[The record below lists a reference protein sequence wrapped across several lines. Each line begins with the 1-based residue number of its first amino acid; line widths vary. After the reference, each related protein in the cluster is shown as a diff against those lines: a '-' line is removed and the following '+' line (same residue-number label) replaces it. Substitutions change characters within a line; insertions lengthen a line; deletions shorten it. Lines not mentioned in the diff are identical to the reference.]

1 MVTESKNPLFSPKEG
16 ASLQNPIVIIG
27 LGQLGETFSKSWHQ
41 LGYPIVPVR
50 RRQTLPEAF
59 DQKPQAVLI
68 ATGERD
74 LPSVLATL
82 SPGLKDRAILL
93 QNELVPRI
101 WAPYLTTPT
110 LAAIWFEKKPGITL
124 HSLRPSVAY
133 GPQVH
138 LLSTAFEVLNQP
150 LQSVDTYEHMVV
162 ELMIKN
168 TFILA
173 TNIYGLVSPGPLKN
187 FISPRHRTRVQQ
199 LLNEICPL
207 QSCLTGL
214 MCPVDRTSH
223 DIWEVIAKNAELV
236 VPGRSALDRLHR
248 TITTA
253 RQSNLFT
260 PELDRI
266 ARQFDSPL
274 N

>member
-1 MVTESKNPLFSPKEG
+1 MGSVV
-16 ASLQNPIVIIG
+16 IVG
-27 LGQLGETFSKSWHQ
+27 MGQLGRTVAEGWLLNGLTV
-41 LGYPIVPVR
+41 VPVLR
-50 RRQTLPEAF
+50 RSPPASLADRN
-59 DQKPQAVLI
+59 PQAVLV
-68 ATGERD
+68 ATGEDDLDGALASLPEAWRD
-74 LPSVLATL
+74 RV
-82 SPGLKDRAILL
+82 ILL
-93 QNELVPRI
+93 QNELVPSI

-110 LAAIWFEKKPGITL
+110 LAAIWFEKKPGINL

-133 GPQVH
+133 GPQIH